1 MDNETVDGYNLDH
14 IENIRNTVRD
24 NNYNPQP
31 VRRIDI
37 PKSKDKTRPLGL
49 TTIKD
54 RIVQEVLRLQIEA
67 IYEPKFSKWSFGF
80 RPGKSCH
87 DAVKRFQQRFN
98 GIDYYIKIDLEDF
111 FRNVNH
117 DILNKILSRDITKHK
132 VVKIIDTMVKS
143 GIMRNHIKTP
153 TYSGVPQGGIISP
166 ILSNIVLNEFDKF
179 MEKKILP
186 VIQKEANINSE
197 YSNIVSKI
205 SRLKKKRRDNQN
217 KEKLNKLIEKF
228 KTLKRYS
235 RRPLSVE

>member
-1 MDNETVDGYNLDH
+1 M
-14 IENIRNTVRD
+14 
-24 NNYNPQP
+24 
-31 VRRIDI
+31 
-37 PKSKDKTRPLGL
+37 
-49 TTIKD
+49 
-54 RIVQEVLRLQIEA
+54 QIEA